1 MKNKIAGIFPVVQMS
16 GITWNIHEE
25 APAKYNFKFLP
36 DYRFINP
43 YKFSKAYKSLNLLRS
58 SPNFI
63 NQSCQM
69 YTTGIILE
77 YIGLDE
83 KPPFELIFE
92 KLSLFLKYL
101 RFESRQTSISPSAG
115 ISSIHFEKQLE
126 KGLANDIKSISI
138 MAMNPRNFHTMV
150 KWSDVIKADYK
161 LTKKTDLPVFE
172 EMLLEAYAS
181 WGNQEYNKVLLF
193 STIAIESLLAHS
205 YDKIYE
211 QERSRSKPR
220 STLRMAKGAMGHT
233 KDPIW
238 KALMDRTDFKKL
250 LHEAPLYL
258 INKSILLENE
268 NLYRDLIKLYNTRN
282 KIVHWGAPI
291 AHSPDHLIELNS
303 KGAFAALKMAIAIFN
318 WIGINDYN
326 FMLENKFVTLKDS
339 EQIG

>member
-1 MKNKIAGIFPVVQMS
+1 MKNQIEGIFPIIQIS

-36 DYRFINP
+36 DYRFISP

-58 SPNFI
+58 APILI

-77 YIGLDE
+77 YIGSDA
-83 KPPFELIFE
+83 KPPFESIFE

-101 RFESRQTSISPSAG
+101 RFESKQTTISPSAG
-115 ISSIHFEKQLE
+115 IFSIHFEKKLK
-126 KGLANDIKSISI
+126 KGLASDIGSVPMMS
-138 MAMNPRNFHTMV
+138 MNPRSFYTMV
-150 KWSDVIKADYK
+150 KWSDVVNADHK
-161 LTKKTDLPVFE
+161 LNKKIDLPVFE
-172 EMLLEAYAS
+172 EMLLEAYSS
-181 WGNQEYNKVLLF
+181 WGNHEYNKVLLF
-193 STIAIESLLAHS
+193 ATIAIESLLAHS

-211 QERSRSKPR
+211 KERSRSKPR
-220 STLRMAKGAMGHT
+220 SSLRMAKGAMGHT

-268 NLYRDLIKLYNTRN
+268 TLYKDLVKLYNTRN

-303 KGAFAALKMAIAIFN
+303 TGAFAALKMAIAVFN
-318 WIGINDYN
+318 WIGIDDYN
-326 FMLENKFVTLKDS
+326 FMLENKFVDLKELDN
-339 EQIG
+339 IV